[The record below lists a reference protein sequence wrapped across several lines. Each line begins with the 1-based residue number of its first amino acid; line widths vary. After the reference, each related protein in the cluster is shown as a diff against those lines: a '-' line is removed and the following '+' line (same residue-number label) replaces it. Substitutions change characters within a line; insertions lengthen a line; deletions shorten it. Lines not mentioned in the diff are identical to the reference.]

1 MQRGREDRNDLF
13 GTGDPFSIF
22 RGFGSLRSMMP
33 TPFGGGAPFDDLFF
47 TRPFGS
53 KEPIT
58 PNNNEKGLVI
68 EELNSD
74 HEGEMEELNSGDRE
88 MHSGSSKEPSVE
100 HPDDDVEEGKNDDV
114 NYKTHQSKVQGT
126 QPQARGFSFQTCK
139 VTYGGV
145 DGAYYTSSRTR
156 RTGNDGVV
164 LEESKEA
171 DRTTGQATHRISRG
185 INDKGHSFTKKLNSD
200 GKVDTLQTLHNLNED
215 ELAGF
220 EEAWKGNANKH
231 YWSEGFD
238 MNRNAGS
245 SQDEQKGR
253 SAYGGWALPS
263 SEKTR
268 NAGVTTSYNEAMAS
282 ASGGRAKKVVR
293 INIE

>member
-88 MHSGSSKEPSVE
+88 MHSGSSKEPFVE
-100 HPDDDVEEGKNDDV
+100 HPDDDVEGK
-114 NYKTHQSKVQGT
+114 
-126 QPQARGFSFQTCK
+126 
-139 VTYGGV
+139 
-145 DGAYYTSSRTR
+145 
-156 RTGNDGVV
+156 
-164 LEESKEA
+164 
-171 DRTTGQATHRISRG
+171 
-185 INDKGHSFTKKLNSD
+185 
-200 GKVDTLQTLHNLNED
+200 
-215 ELAGF
+215 
-220 EEAWKGNANKH
+220 
-231 YWSEGFD
+231 
-238 MNRNAGS
+238 
-245 SQDEQKGR
+245 
-253 SAYGGWALPS
+253 
-263 SEKTR
+263 
-268 NAGVTTSYNEAMAS
+268 
-282 ASGGRAKKVVR
+282 
-293 INIE
+293 